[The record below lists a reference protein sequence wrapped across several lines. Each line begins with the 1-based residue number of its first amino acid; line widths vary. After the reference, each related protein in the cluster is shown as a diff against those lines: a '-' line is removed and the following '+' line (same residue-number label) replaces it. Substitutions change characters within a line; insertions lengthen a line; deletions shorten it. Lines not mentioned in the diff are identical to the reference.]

1 MVLSRCREDAATMPE
16 MAMAAMVDDGDSG
29 DGGRNEKKVVI
40 ELRVADGDG
49 WEKEREARVLV

>member
-1 MVLSRCREDAATMPE
+1 MPE